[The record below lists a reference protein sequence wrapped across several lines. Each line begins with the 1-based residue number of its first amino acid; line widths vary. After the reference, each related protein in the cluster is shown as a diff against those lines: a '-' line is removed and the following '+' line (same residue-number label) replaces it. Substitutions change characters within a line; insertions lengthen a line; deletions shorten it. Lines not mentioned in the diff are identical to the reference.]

1 MMSAMRQA
9 VAQFPPPGRSTNPY
23 AELLYPAL
31 ADHGMRRAPFPEL
44 TLRQLWRARRTV
56 AYLHFNWRPDRY
68 YAPSLAAGAPT
79 GRAGRVR
86 ALSELIWFALLLGVA
101 RATGYRIGW
110 TVHEVYPPRPDG
122 GWRRI
127 DVTGQRVLARLATSL
142 FAHDAATADRFR
154 TELRVNHRE
163 IEIVP
168 HGSFVGVYPPGRSGP
183 DVRRTFGIAPDSF
196 VFLCFGQ
203 LRADKELPL
212 LVDSFAAT
220 AAPDLTLVIAGAPED
235 EETRLVVE
243 NAARADARIRAL
255 PYAVPDDRVAE
266 LFEMADAFVLAR
278 SEPWTSGSLILA
290 LSLGRPAVVAR
301 VPSTVTLLGDER
313 AGWLFDADDGCSLT
327 NVLDRAAADRDAAIG
342 KQAVALDRAR
352 ALPPW
357 SEIASVVASR
367 LRA

>member
-1 MMSAMRQA
+1 MISPARHA

-31 ADHGMRRAPFPEL
+31 EGHGMRRSPFPDL
-44 TLRQLWRARRTV
+44 TLRELWRSRRTV
-56 AYLHFNWRPDRY
+56 ACLHFNWRPDRY
-68 YAPSLAAGAPT
+68 YAPSLSRGGAT
-79 GRAGRVR
+79 GPVRYVR
-86 ALSELIWFALLLGVA
+86 ALSELIWFALLLAVA

-110 TVHEVYPPRPDG
+110 TVHEVFPPRPDG

-154 TELRVNHRE
+154 AELRVSRRE
-163 IEIVP
+163 IAIVP
-168 HGSFVGVYPPGRSGP
+168 HGSFVGVYPRGRSGP
-183 DVRRTFGIAPDSF
+183 DVRRTFGIAPESF

-203 LRADKELPL
+203 LRSDKELRL
-212 LVDSFAAT
+212 LVDSFAA
-220 AAPDLTLVIAGAPED
+220 ASAQDLTLVIAGAPED
-235 EETRLVVE
+235 EHTRLLVE
-243 NAARADARIRAL
+243 NAARGDARIRAL

-301 VPSTVTLLGDER
+301 VPSTVALLGDER
-313 AGWLFDADDGCSLT
+313 AGWLFDAGDGCSLT
-327 NVLDRAAADRDAAIG
+327 NALERAAADRDAAIA
-342 KQAVALDRAR
+342 KRAVALDRAR

-367 LRA
+367 LRG